1 MGLQQRATNGN
12 AIFQCLVYSATY
24 MLGPKLQQAGGFPS
38 NDASNKCQNWFPI
51 IASVH
56 QDNG

>member
-1 MGLQQRATNGN
+1 MLPHNHGFPVVTVAFIQ
-12 AIFQCLVYSATY
+12 TY